1 MSELT
6 DAAPPQDF
14 FAAWQKRL
22 KALRNVPPLLR
33 MIWQSG
39 PTVVTANVLLRIVA
53 AVIPLAILA
62 VTRLIIN
69 EVEAISTHQRSFGAD
84 LWWLIALEF
93 AIAGLNSVLCR
104 VIDFLDALFADK
116 FTLHI
121 STRIM
126 NHASSLDL
134 SSYENPSFYDKLERA
149 RVQSTDRLNMVQS
162 MGRIL
167 QQVITAST
175 LSISI
180 FMFSLAL
187 SVAASSSGKSSSRAS
202 RRPDERS

>member
-1 MSELT
+1 MRWLAEWPASVRSLASCRECPIFVVNVVAQENMSELA
-6 DAAPPQDF
+6 DSSSHQDF

-39 PTVVTANVLLRIVA
+39 PTVVTANVLLRIVTA
-53 AVIPLAILA
+53 LIPVSILA

-69 EVEAISTHQRSFGAD
+69 DVEAISTHQRTISAY

-93 AIAGLNSVLCR
+93 LFAGANSVLCR

-116 FTLHI
+116 FTYHI

-126 NHASSLDL
+126 S
-134 SSYENPSFYDKLERA
+134 
-149 RVQSTDRLNMVQS
+149 
-162 MGRIL
+162 
-167 QQVITAST
+167 
-175 LSISI
+175 
-180 FMFSLAL
+180 
-187 SVAASSSGKSSSRAS
+187 
-202 RRPDERS
+202 